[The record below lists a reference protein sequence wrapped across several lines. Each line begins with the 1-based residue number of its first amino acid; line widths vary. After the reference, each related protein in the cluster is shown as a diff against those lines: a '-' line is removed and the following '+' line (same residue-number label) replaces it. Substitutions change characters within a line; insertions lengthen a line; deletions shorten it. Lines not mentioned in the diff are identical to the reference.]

1 MPYVVKDDEVA
12 MILRPASFDE
22 NGEWTG
28 ELETGLAC
36 GAMNKTDVET
46 MSYLVHLAT
55 LMGTFLSMAQDDEG
69 LYEAVADRRDYLVSL
84 ERQDKPL
91 YEKVEGTDGKVLRLT
106 RWTKTEGNA

>member
-1 MPYVVKDDEVA
+1 MPYIVQDDEVA
-12 MILRPASFDE
+12 VLLRPASFDE
-22 NGEWTG
+22 KGNWTG

-36 GAMNKTDVET
+36 GAMSQTDMET

-55 LMGTFLSMAQDDEG
+55 LMGTFLAMAQDDEG

-84 ERQDKPL
+84 DRLDKPL

-106 RWTKTEGNA
+106 WWTKTEGNA

>member
-1 MPYVVKDDEVA
+1 MPYIVQDDEVA
-12 MILRPASFDE
+12 VLLRPASFDE
-22 NGEWTG
+22 KGDWTG

-36 GAMNKTDVET
+36 GAMVKTNVET

-55 LMGTFLSMAQDDEG
+55 LMGTFLEMIQDDEG

-84 ERQDKPL
+84 EKQDKPL

>member
-1 MPYVVKDDEVA
+1 MPYIVQDDEVA
-12 MILRPASFDE
+12 VLLRPASFDE
-22 NGEWTG
+22 KGEWTG